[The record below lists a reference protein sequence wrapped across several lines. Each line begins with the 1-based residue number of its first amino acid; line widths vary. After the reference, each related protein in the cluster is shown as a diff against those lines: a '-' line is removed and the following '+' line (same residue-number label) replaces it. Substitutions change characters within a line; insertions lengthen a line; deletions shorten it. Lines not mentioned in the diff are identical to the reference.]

1 MTVRIGRRA
10 FLGGLAAATLPMPAI
25 AQSAPVRIGLLT
37 VKTGTMAE
45 GGRQMEQA
53 VLVFLKQRNNMLA
66 GRKVEL
72 IVADTGGNPAG
83 AKTKARELVERDK
96 VDVVLGPF
104 AAFEL
109 LAISDYMASQ
119 KMPLL
124 SLAAAD
130 DITQRRPNPYYFRAG
145 AASSQP
151 MHVLADYATK
161 ELKFKTAVCI
171 SDDFAYGHEQIGGFQ
186 RVFQD
191 NGGRV
196 TKKIWP
202 PLSTPDYAPFIAQ
215 LGEAD
220 CLATGFGGANPV
232 KFIKQYVEMGMKM
245 QILGGDS
252 VIDESLLR
260 SYGDE
265 AIGVITAAP
274 YSMDIDTPSNRLF
287 MEAMLRDYNIQP
299 GFYAAG
305 LYVNCQVVEAG
316 LMAVGGKTEDRTALA
331 AAMRAVSLTDT
342 PGGPMRF
349 DDKGNAITNIYIRRT
364 EKRDG
369 KLVNT
374 TVKTY
379 RDVSQFWTYDET
391 WFLAQPVYSRDYPP
405 LKL

>member
-1 MTVRIGRRA
+1 MAKRIGRRA

-25 AQSAPVRIGLLT
+25 AQSEPVRMGLLT
-37 VKTGTMAE
+37 VKTGPMTQ

-53 VLVFLKQRNNMLA
+53 VLVFLKQRNNLLA

-109 LAISDYMASQ
+109 AAISEYMASQ
-119 KMPLL
+119 QMPLL

-130 DITQRRPNPYYFRAG
+130 DITQRKPNPYYFRAG
-145 AASSQP
+145 ASSSQP
-151 MHVLADYATK
+151 MHPLAAYAAK
-161 ELKFKTAVCI
+161 ELKYKTAVCI

-196 TKKIWP
+196 TNKFWP
-202 PLSTPDYAPFIAQ
+202 PLVTPDYAPYIVQ
-215 LGEAD
+215 LGSAD
-220 CLATGFGGANPV
+220 CVVTGFGGSNPV
-232 KFIKQYVEMGMKM
+232 KFIKQCADMGLKM
-245 QILGGDS
+245 PILGGDS
-252 VIDESLLR
+252 VGDESLLR

-265 AIGVITAAP
+265 VIGLITAEP
-274 YSMDIDTPSNRLF
+274 YSMDVDTPSNHLF
-287 MEAMLRDYNIQP
+287 IEAMLRDYDIQP
-299 GFYAAG
+299 GFYASG

-316 LMAVGGKTEDRTALA
+316 LIAMSGRTDDRTALA
-331 AAMRAVSLTDT
+331 SAMRAVSLTDT
-342 PGGPMRF
+342 PGGPVRF
-349 DDKGNAITNIYIRRT
+349 DDKGNAICSIYIRRT
-364 EKRDG
+364 EKKND

-374 TVKTY
+374 IIKTY
-379 RDVSQFWTYDET
+379 HDVSQFWTYDEK
-391 WFLAQPVYSRDYPP
+391 WFLDQPVYSRDYPP
-405 LKL
+405 LRT